1 MKWSWTIGTFFKIP
15 VRLHVSMLI
24 LPFLTYNWMDV
35 DGVMGIFTWL
45 ALMVL
50 LFGSVLL
57 HEIGHALT
65 ARRFGIHTK
74 DIVLTPIGGMAR
86 IMNMPS
92 NPKQEIAIAIAGP
105 LVSLAIAVVGF
116 FAFQAIAPLTAVPN
130 TIATGI
136 GILMY
141 INLMLGLF
149 NLVPALPMD
158 GGRVLRGFLA
168 LKYDSLKATVIA
180 ARVGRA
186 LAIFGGLAAIFWF
199 DNSWTLLLISI
210 FIYMS
215 AGSEIRMAKM
225 REYQKRVA
233 QNPFN
238 QPDPNPF
245 ENVRGVYRRGPSQNT
260 PSSQD
265 PDWSRPEQPQKRDV
279 VVIQGGKSEVISR
292 KDPDENDA

>member
-1 MKWSWTIGTFFKIP
+1 
-15 VRLHVSMLI
+15 MLI
-24 LPFLTYNWMDV
+24 LPFLTFNWMSV
-35 DGVMGIFTWL
+35 EGVMGIFSWL
-45 ALMVL
+45 ALVVL

-74 DIVLTPIGGMAR
+74 DIILTPIGGMAR

-105 LVSLAIAVVGF
+105 IVSLLIAAFGF
-116 FAFQAIAPLTAVPN
+116 V
-130 TIATGI
+130 TGI
-136 GILMY
+136 AIIVLPVVPPTVITGLGILMY

-168 LKYDSLKATVIA
+168 LKYDFLKATVIA
-180 ARVGRA
+180 ARVGRT
-186 LAIFGGLAAIFWF
+186 LAILGGVIAIFWL

-215 AGSEIRMAKM
+215 AGAEIRMARM
-225 REYQKRVA
+225 REYQKRMSEDV
-233 QNPFN
+233 FN
-238 QPDPNPF
+238 QRGPNPF
-245 ENVRGVYRRGPSQNT
+245 GNAGGVHWRGPSRQT
-260 PSSQD
+260 PSNQN
-265 PDWSRPEQPQKRDV
+265 PDWSQPTRAQEKDV
-279 VVIQGGKSEVISR
+279 IVIQGGKSEVISR
-292 KDPDENDA
+292 KDPDENDE

>member
-1 MKWSWTIGTFFKIP
+1 MTWSWTIGRFFKIP
-15 VRLHVSMLI
+15 VRLHVSMLL
-24 LPFLTYNWMDV
+24 LPLLTYNWLQV
-35 DGVMGIFTWL
+35 DGIAGFFTWVGL
-45 ALMVL
+45 VIL

-74 DIVLTPIGGMAR
+74 DIILTPIGGMAR
-86 IMNMPS
+86 ILRMPS

-105 LVSLAIAVVGF
+105 LVSLAIAAAGFAAGIVIMILPVVPPS
-116 FAFQAIAPLTAVPN
+116 I
-130 TIATGI
+130 ITGI

-168 LKYDSLKATVIA
+168 LRYDFLKATIIA

-186 LAIFGGLAAIFWF
+186 LAVFGGLAAIFWL

-215 AGSEIRMAKM
+215 AGSEIRMAQL
-225 REYQKRVA
+225 REYQKRA
-233 QNPFN
+233 AAGGFNPPGGNPFAG
-238 QPDPNPF
+238 F
-245 ENVRGVYRRGPSQNT
+245 RSVYRGSSSSRPPS
-260 PSSQD
+260 D
-265 PDWSRPEQPQKRDV
+265 PDQAWSTTQTKQNREVIV
-279 VVIQGGKSEVISR
+279 VQGGKSEVISR
-292 KDPDENDA
+292 TDPDENTD